1 MSQDQ
6 SPSPQVAAA
15 QSALPVVEF
24 HDVSKIFNPGIP
36 KEFTALEHLSFSIED
51 FPNRGE
57 FISIVGPSGCGKS
70 TLLNLLA
77 GFREV
82 YPPSSGEILVR
93 GKSIQGPGIDR
104 GMVFQKYSSFPHL
117 TVLQN
122 VRFGMDINRKR
133 LGFEEKEIA
142 ASARDWI
149 RKVGLEGHEGKYP
162 HQLSG
167 GQQQRVAIA
176 RCLALKP
183 RILLMD
189 EPFSALDEPTRMEM
203 QKLLVDIWV
212 EIEATVFLV
221 THSITEAVYLGDRV
235 WIMTRPPGHIGKEF
249 RDIPL
254 SQPGVPPLEFQKRP
268 EFQAAV
274 QTVAE
279 EFRAVDRTMGARSGP
294 NGAGAS
300 TAQSAGSKGG

>member
-1 MSQDQ
+1 MSTPS
-6 SPSPQVAAA
+6 SPSQP
-15 QSALPVVEF
+15 ALPVAEF
-24 HDVSKIFNPGIP
+24 HDVSKIFNPGTP

-57 FISIVGPSGCGKS
+57 FISVVGPSGCGKS
-70 TLLNLLA
+70 TFLNLLA

-82 YPPSSGEILVR
+82 YPPTTGEILVR

-133 LGFEEKEIA
+133 LGLEEKGIE

-235 WIMTRPPGHIGKEF
+235 WIFSRPPGRIGMEF

-274 QTVAE
+274 QAVAE
-279 EFRAVDRTMGARSGP
+279 EFRAVDKTMGAKSGP
-294 NGAGAS
+294 NGAGAP
-300 TAQSAGSKGG
+300 AAHAPGSKGG

>member
-6 SPSPQVAAA
+6 IRGQQTEP
-15 QSALPVVEF
+15 ALPVVEF
-24 HDVSKIFNPGIP
+24 RDVGKIFNPGTP
-36 KEFTALEHLSFSIED
+36 KEFKALEHLSFSIED
-51 FPNRGE
+51 FPKRGE

-70 TLLNLLA
+70 TFLNLLA

-82 YPPSSGEILVR
+82 YPPTTGEILVR
-93 GKSIQGPGIDR
+93 GKPIQGPGIDR

-122 VRFGMDINRKR
+122 VRFGMNLNRR
-133 LGFEEKEIA
+133 RMGFEEKQIE

-203 QKLLVDIWV
+203 QRLLVDIWK

-235 WIMTRPPGHIGKEF
+235 WVFSKPPGRIGVEF

-254 SQPGVPPLEFQKRP
+254 SDPSVPPLEFQKRP
-268 EFQAAV
+268 EFQTAV
-274 QTVAE
+274 QKVAE
-279 EFRAVDRTMGARSGP
+279 HFREVDRSMGARNGP
-294 NGAGAS
+294 NGTAAPGFGGPGA
-300 TAQSAGSKGG
+300 KGE